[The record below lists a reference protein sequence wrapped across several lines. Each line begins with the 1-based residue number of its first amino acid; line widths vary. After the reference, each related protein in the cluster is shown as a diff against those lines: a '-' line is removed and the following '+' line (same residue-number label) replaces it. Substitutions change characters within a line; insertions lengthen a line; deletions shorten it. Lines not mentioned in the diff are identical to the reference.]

1 MEAKCNS
8 DFGFS
13 LNGFDFDEEIEVWID
28 SFYNLSES
36 KSKKKIFVQI
46 EPNEI
51 LKKNKEI
58 IKNHNIFDFVLTY
71 EEEILS
77 KVKNAVLFEYGTKW
91 VNVDDYK
98 KTNKNFSISTVCG
111 FKTIT
116 NNHRIRQKFWMNQ
129 EKILN
134 PKNFFIS
141 QYGGVEIFPGNNILG
156 NEKTPMFDSMFH
168 VCIENVSKKYFFT
181 EKLIDCFLC
190 KSIPIYLGCQ
200 NISEYFNIDGIL
212 IASNFNE
219 LIFTCNSV
227 SEKFYNDRL
236 EVIEENYL
244 KALNW
249 IDYRERLKNK
259 IIDLI

>member
-13 LNGFDFDEEIEVWID
+13 LKGFDFDTDIEIWID
-28 SFYNLSES
+28 CFYKLSENN
-36 KSKKKIFVQI
+36 SKKKIFVQI

-51 LKKNKEI
+51 LKKNKDI
-58 IKNHNIFDFVLTY
+58 IKNHNFFDYVLTY

-77 KVKNAVLFEYGTKW
+77 SVSNAVLFEYGTKW
-91 VNVDDYK
+91 VNIDDYK
-98 KTNKNFSISTVCG
+98 NTNKNFSISTVCG

-116 NNHRIRQKFWMNQ
+116 SNHRIRQKFWMNQ
-129 EKILN
+129 EKVLN
-134 PKNFFIS
+134 PKNFFVS
-141 QYGGVEIFPGNNILG
+141 QHGGVEMFDGNKILG
-156 NEKTPMFDSMFH
+156 SEKFPMFDSMFH

-190 KSIPIYLGCQ
+190 KSIPIYLGCP
-200 NISEYFNIDGIL
+200 NINEYFNIDGMIL
-212 IASNFNE
+212 VSNFND
-219 LIFTCNSV
+219 LISACNSV
-227 SEKFYNDRL
+227 SESFYQ
-236 EVIEENYL
+236 EKIEIIEENYL

-259 IIDLI
+259 IKELV